1 MSSRFFSFLILVLFA
16 ATSAEAGWK
25 KWSSEVK
32 TDPFTGGEKV
42 FLGFSPSTNSSL
54 SVKCDTSKTG
64 IEVRSIPGWRGDNS
78 LIDSKPTIKLAIDGD
93 LLFIG
98 QTITTSVGLYGGDYL
113 IGISAMLDQGQSEE
127 FIARFVKAKRQIAM
141 DDGMSTGPIITT
153 ARGSTKSGRAL
164 IKCLGKQ
171 VSTGSKSNKQEGTI
185 GKSDTS
191 GKPNLKELSLMA
203 RSGRE
208 SANAAAVIFHTI
220 MVGSP
225 YCGFEIT
232 PLIQKFLADSL
243 AVAKEDQSLGDE
255 NSRGVK
261 LARAPF
267 EGDTALGLCQELAPI
282 YLDARFGSK

>member
-1 MSSRFFSFLILVLFA
+1 MFFRCLAVIAAVLITVN
-16 ATSAEAGWK
+16 SAYAGWN

-32 TDPFTGGEKV
+32 KDPFTGGEKV

-54 SVKCDTSKTG
+54 SIKCDTSKTG
-64 IEVRSIPGWRGDNS
+64 IEVRSIPGWRGDDS
-78 LIDSKPTIKLAIDGD
+78 LTDRQPTIKLAIDGD
-93 LLFIG
+93 LLFTN
-98 QTITTSVGLYGGDYL
+98 QTIATSVGLYGGDYL
-113 IGISAMLDQGQSEE
+113 IGISAMLDQRQSQE

-141 DDGMSTGPIITT
+141 DDGMSTGPTITT

-171 VSTGSKSNKQEGTI
+171 VTTGSKSKVQGNKNS
-185 GKSDTS
+185 KSDPS
-191 GKPNLKELSLMA
+191 GIPNLKELSLMA

-208 SANAAAVIFHTI
+208 GANAAAVIFHTI

-232 PLIQKFLADSL
+232 PLIQKFPADSL
-243 AVAKEDQSLGDE
+243 AVAKEDQSLGDD
-255 NSRGVK
+255 NSRVVK

-267 EGDTALGLCQELAPI
+267 EENTALGLCKELAPI